1 MFYHVVSALNSML
14 SQIGRKEET
23 ERRLRAS
30 GRRAEGGGVWF
41 LAAILLQII
50 FVQYGCGE
58 GLGFKVLSLTRVK

>member
-1 MFYHVVSALNSML
+1 ML

-41 LAAILLQII
+41 LPAILLQII
-50 FVQYGCGE
+50 FVQYECGE
-58 GLGFKVLSLTRVK
+58 GLDFKVLSLTRVK